1 MKFKEMNLPNKLTT
15 IRMIC
20 VPIVILLF
28 ILHML
33 YIVFDIP
40 TDVAIINQEKSFLTL
55 DQMLIFI
62 LFVGASITDYI
73 DGHLA
78 RKNNIV
84 SDYGKMMD
92 PLADKL
98 LVNTTMIGLAGFG
111 FFNHSQMGDF
121 SNVIAIVLTVVVL
134 LVVFRDFFV
143 DSLRMQS
150 VKNGVVVPASR
161 FGKYK
166 TATLMPGIAC
176 LLIGSA
182 HVVIF
187 GIGAVLLLLGGVFAI
202 IGGIQY
208 YLSIMP
214 TLEK

>member
-1 MKFKEMNLPNKLTT
+1 M
-15 IRMIC
+15 
-20 VPIVILLF
+20 LF
-28 ILHML
+28 LE
-33 YIVFDIP
+33 
-40 TDVAIINQEKSFLTL
+40 T
-55 DQMLIFI
+55 
-62 LFVGASITDYI
+62 
-73 DGHLA
+73 
-78 RKNNIV
+78 
-84 SDYGKMMD
+84 
-92 PLADKL
+92 
-98 LVNTTMIGLAGFG
+98 
-111 FFNHSQMGDF
+111 
-121 SNVIAIVLTVVVL
+121 
-134 LVVFRDFFV
+134 FFV

-187 GIGAVLLLLGGVFAI
+187 GIGAVLLFLGGVFAI